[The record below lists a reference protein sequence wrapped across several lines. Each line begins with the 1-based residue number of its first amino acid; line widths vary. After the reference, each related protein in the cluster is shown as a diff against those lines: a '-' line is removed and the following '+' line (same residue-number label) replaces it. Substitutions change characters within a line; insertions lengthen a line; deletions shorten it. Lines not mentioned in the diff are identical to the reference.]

1 LRCQPDDPTPTPC
14 VVWNRGHYLQE
25 DGGRTRSGSCQLV
38 ATAAL
43 QVEEPS
49 VLFTSEHP
57 LGENM
62 RSINKAVA
70 AGLAASMLVLAT
82 PSVFAYW
89 WSPSAFTEER
99 TLKLGMR
106 CRGERERRLSERFVV
121 LGGMVY
127 VRLSRR
133 EAAIVQCNGMAPLLA
148 VEVARQRFE
157 SVRGTPAPE
166 FAERV
171 DKAMADKY
179 ITDILVRFFPHPL
192 TLRLVP
198 GY

>member
-1 LRCQPDDPTPTPC
+1 
-14 VVWNRGHYLQE
+14 
-25 DGGRTRSGSCQLV
+25 
-38 ATAAL
+38 
-43 QVEEPS
+43 
-49 VLFTSEHP
+49 
-57 LGENM
+57 M

-70 AGLAASMLVLAT
+70 AGVAASMLVLAT

-89 WSPSAFTEER
+89 WSPSAFAEER
-99 TLKLGMR
+99 TLTLGAR
-106 CRGERERRLSERFVV
+106 CQGEGERRLSERFVV
-121 LGGMVY
+121 LGGFVY

-133 EAAIVQCNGMAPLLA
+133 EAAIVQCNGMAPLLG
-148 VEVARQRFE
+148 VEVAGQRFE
-157 SVRGTPAPE
+157 SVRGTAAPE
-166 FAERV
+166 LAERV